1 MISILKVINELKGKH
16 ILKRQI
22 SFGQALATVVGT
34 VIGGG
39 VFFKIGSISH
49 ETGTPSLTLFV
60 WILAGIV
67 SIASGLTVSEI
78 AAALPVTGGSIKYIE
93 YTYGK
98 VWGFLFGWAQMLVY
112 FPANIA
118 ALSVVFGQQF
128 AVLFGFP
135 TKYATLIALLL
146 ALFLMSLNFIS
157 TKFSTRMQSAMTI
170 LKAIPIA
177 LIVIFG
183 LFNPA
188 KISVN
193 LLPLSSGHN
202 VSFWAGLSG
211 GLLAALFAYDGWI
224 NVTNLAGE
232 VKEPEK
238 NLSRAIIIGLS
249 AITLI
254 YVLVNYAF
262 LTAIPFKE
270 IIGNQNTAYL
280 ASLKLFGSLG
290 GKSITIGILISVY
303 GAINGFML
311 TGMRIPYT
319 LAKDKMLP
327 FSNKIGRTN
336 INTGVPTISALIIL
350 TVSLIMIFLGT
361 FDLLTNMLVF
371 VMWTF
376 TTLISIAVVVLR
388 YREPKLDRP
397 YVVPWYPIIPIISI
411 GGGLFI
417 VISTVINEFWLSIT
431 GIGLTALGLP
441 VYYYMKKHNQQN

>member
-1 MISILKVINELKGKH
+1 M
-16 ILKRQI
+16 KRQI

-118 ALSVVFGQQF
+118 ALSVIFGQQF
-128 AVLFGFP
+128 AVLFNLP
-135 TKYATLIALLL
+135 AKYATLVALLL
-146 ALFLMSLNFIS
+146 AIFLMGLNFIS
-157 TKFSTRMQSAMTI
+157 TKFSTRMQSVMTI

-177 LIVIFG
+177 LIVLFG
-183 LFNPA
+183 LFNSNRVT
-188 KISVN
+188 IT

-202 VSFWAGLSG
+202 VSFWTGLSG

-232 VKEPEK
+232 IEKPEK

-290 GKSITIGILISVY
+290 GKLVTIGILISVY

-319 LAKDKMLP
+319 LARNKMLP
-327 FSNKIGRTN
+327 FSDKISRTN
-336 INTGVPTISALIIL
+336 VNTGVPTLSALIIL
-350 TVSLIMIFLGT
+350 FVSLIMILLGT

-376 TTLISIAVVVLR
+376 TTLISIAVVILR
-388 YREPKLDRP
+388 YREPKLERP
-397 YVVPWYPIIPIISI
+397 YVVPWYPIVPIISI

-431 GIGLTALGLP
+431 GIGLTLLGLP
-441 VYYYMKKHNQQN
+441 IYYYMKKQNNRQ

>member
-1 MISILKVINELKGKH
+1 
-16 ILKRQI
+16 
-22 SFGQALATVVGT
+22 
-34 VIGGG
+34 
-39 VFFKIGSISH
+39 
-49 ETGTPSLTLFV
+49 
-60 WILAGIV
+60 
-67 SIASGLTVSEI
+67 
-78 AAALPVTGGSIKYIE
+78 
-93 YTYGK
+93 
-98 VWGFLFGWAQMLVY
+98 MLVY

-118 ALSVVFGQQF
+118 ALSVIFGQQF
-128 AVLFGFP
+128 VVLFNLP
-135 TKYATLIALLL
+135 AKYATLIGLLL
-146 ALFLMSLNFIS
+146 AIFLMGLNFIS
-157 TKFSTRMQSAMTI
+157 TKFSTRMQSVMTI

-183 LFNPA
+183 LFNSS
-188 KISVN
+188 KVDIN
-193 LLPLSSGHN
+193 LFPLSAGHN
-202 VSFWAGLSG
+202 TSFWTGLSG

-232 VKEPEK
+232 IEKPEK

-249 AITLI
+249 GITLI

-262 LTAIPFKE
+262 LTALPFKE

-290 GKSITIGILISVY
+290 GKLVTIGILISVY

-319 LAKDKMLP
+319 LAQNKMLP
-327 FSNKIGRTN
+327 FSDKISRTN
-336 INTGVPTISALIIL
+336 VNTGVPTLSALIIL
-350 TVSLIMIFLGT
+350 FVSLIMILLGT

-376 TTLISIAVVVLR
+376 TTLISIAVVILR
-388 YREPKLDRP
+388 YREPKLERP
-397 YVVPWYPIIPIISI
+397 YVVPWYPIVPIISI

-431 GIGLTALGLP
+431 GIGLTLLGLP
-441 VYYYMKKHNQQN
+441 IYYYMKKQNNRQ

>member
-1 MISILKVINELKGKH
+1 MISILKVINKLKGKH

-290 GKSITIGILISVY
+290 GKLITIGILISVY

-376 TTLISIAVVVLR
+376 TTLISIAVVILR

>member
-1 MISILKVINELKGKH
+1 M
-16 ILKRQI
+16 KRQI

-39 VFFKIGSISH
+39 VFFKIGSISY

-118 ALSVVFGQQF
+118 ALSVIFGQQF
-128 AVLFGFP
+128 VVLFNLP
-135 TKYATLIALLL
+135 AKYATLIGLLL
-146 ALFLMSLNFIS
+146 AIFLMGLNFIS
-157 TKFSTRMQSAMTI
+157 TKFSTRMQSVMTI

-177 LIVIFG
+177 LIVLFG
-183 LFNPA
+183 LFNSS
-188 KISVN
+188 KVDIN
-193 LLPLSSGHN
+193 LLPLSAGHN
-202 VSFWAGLSG
+202 TSFWTGLSG

-232 VKEPEK
+232 IEKPEK

-262 LTAIPFKE
+262 LTTLPFKE

-290 GKSITIGILISVY
+290 GKLVTIGILISVY

-319 LAKDKMLP
+319 LAQNKMLP
-327 FSNKIGRTN
+327 FSDKISRTN
-336 INTGVPTISALIIL
+336 VNTGVPTLSALIIL
-350 TVSLIMIFLGT
+350 FVSLIMIILGT

-376 TTLISIAVVVLR
+376 TTLISIAVVILR
-388 YREPKLDRP
+388 YREPKLERP

-431 GIGLTALGLP
+431 GIGLTLLGLP
-441 VYYYMKKHNQQN
+441 IYYYMKKQNNRQQ

>member
-1 MISILKVINELKGKH
+1 M
-16 ILKRQI
+16 KRQI

-39 VFFKIGSISH
+39 VFFKIGGISY

-118 ALSVVFGQQF
+118 ALSVIFGQQF
-128 AVLFGFP
+128 VVLFNLP
-135 TKYATLIALLL
+135 AKYATLIGLLL
-146 ALFLMSLNFIS
+146 AIFLMGLNFIS
-157 TKFSTRMQSAMTI
+157 TKFSTRMQSVMTI

-177 LIVIFG
+177 LIVLFG
-183 LFNPA
+183 LFNSS
-188 KISVN
+188 KVDIN
-193 LLPLSSGHN
+193 LLPLSAGHN
-202 VSFWAGLSG
+202 TSFGTGLSG

-232 VKEPEK
+232 IEKPEK

-262 LTAIPFKE
+262 LTALPFKE

-290 GKSITIGILISVY
+290 GKLVTIGILISVY

-319 LAKDKMLP
+319 LAQNKMLP
-327 FSNKIGRTN
+327 FSDKISRTN
-336 INTGVPTISALIIL
+336 VNTGVPTLSALIIL
-350 TVSLIMIFLGT
+350 FVSLIMILLGT

-376 TTLISIAVVVLR
+376 TTLISIAVVILR
-388 YREPKLDRP
+388 YREPKLERP
-397 YVVPWYPIIPIISI
+397 YVVPCYPIVPIISI

-431 GIGLTALGLP
+431 GIGLTLLGLP
-441 VYYYMKKHNQQN
+441 IYYYMKKQNNRQQ

>member
-254 YVLVNYAF
+254 YVLVNYVF

-290 GKSITIGILISVY
+290 GKLITIGILISVY

>member
-290 GKSITIGILISVY
+290 GKLITIGILISVY

-417 VISTVINEFWLSIT
+417 VISTVINEFWLSII

>member
-1 MISILKVINELKGKH
+1 M
-16 ILKRQI
+16 KRQI

-39 VFFKIGSISH
+39 VFFKIGSISY

-118 ALSVVFGQQF
+118 ALSVIFGQQF
-128 AVLFGFP
+128 VVLFNLP
-135 TKYATLIALLL
+135 AKYATLIGLLL
-146 ALFLMSLNFIS
+146 AIFLMGLNFIS
-157 TKFSTRMQSAMTI
+157 TKFSTRMQSVMTI

-177 LIVIFG
+177 LIVLFG
-183 LFNPA
+183 LFNSS
-188 KISVN
+188 KVDIN
-193 LLPLSSGHN
+193 LFPLSAGHN
-202 VSFWAGLSG
+202 TSFCTGLSG

-232 VKEPEK
+232 IEKPEK

-290 GKSITIGILISVY
+290 GKLVTIGILISVY

-319 LAKDKMLP
+319 LAQNKMLP
-327 FSNKIGRTN
+327 FSDKISRTN
-336 INTGVPTISALIIL
+336 VNTGVPTLSALIIL
-350 TVSLIMIFLGT
+350 FVSLIMILLGT

-376 TTLISIAVVVLR
+376 TTLISIAVVILR
-388 YREPKLDRP
+388 YREPKLERP
-397 YVVPWYPIIPIISI
+397 YVVPWYPIVPIISI

-431 GIGLTALGLP
+431 GIGLTLLGLP
-441 VYYYMKKHNQQN
+441 IYYYMKKQNNRQQ

>member
-1 MISILKVINELKGKH
+1 M
-16 ILKRQI
+16 KRQI

-118 ALSVVFGQQF
+118 ALSVIFGQQF
-128 AVLFGFP
+128 VVLFNLP
-135 TKYATLIALLL
+135 AKYATLIALLL
-146 ALFLMSLNFIS
+146 AIFLMSLNFIS
-157 TKFSTRMQSAMTI
+157 TKFSTRMQSVMTI
-170 LKAIPIA
+170 LKAIPIV
-177 LIVIFG
+177 LIVLFG
-183 LFNPA
+183 LFNSN
-188 KISVN
+188 KVSIT
-193 LLPLSSGHN
+193 LLPLSAGHN
-202 VSFWAGLSG
+202 VSFWTGLSG

-232 VKEPEK
+232 IEKPEK
-238 NLSRAIIIGLS
+238 NLSRAIIVGLS

-270 IIGNQNTAYL
+270 IVGNQNTAYL

-290 GKSITIGILISVY
+290 GKLVTIEILISVY

-319 LAKDKMLP
+319 LAQNKMLP
-327 FSNKIGRTN
+327 FSDKISRTN
-336 INTGVPTISALIIL
+336 VNTGVPTLSALIIL
-350 TVSLIMIFLGT
+350 VVSLIMILLGT

-376 TTLISIAVVVLR
+376 TTLISIAVVILR
-388 YREPKLDRP
+388 YREPKLERP

-431 GIGLTALGLP
+431 GIGLTLLGLP
-441 VYYYMKKHNQQN
+441 IYYYMKKQNNRQ

>member
-254 YVLVNYAF
+254 YALVNYAF

-290 GKSITIGILISVY
+290 GKLITIGILISVY

>member
-1 MISILKVINELKGKH
+1 M
-16 ILKRQI
+16 KRQI

-118 ALSVVFGQQF
+118 ALSVIFGQQF
-128 AVLFGFP
+128 VVLFNLP
-135 TKYATLIALLL
+135 AKYATLIALLL
-146 ALFLMSLNFIS
+146 AIFLMGLNFIS
-157 TKFSTRMQSAMTI
+157 TKFSTRMQSVMTI
-170 LKAIPIA
+170 LKTIPIA
-177 LIVIFG
+177 LIVLFG
-183 LFNPA
+183 LFNSN
-188 KISVN
+188 KVTIT

-202 VSFWAGLSG
+202 VSFWTGLSG

-232 VKEPEK
+232 IEKPEK

-290 GKSITIGILISVY
+290 GKLVTIGILISVY

-319 LAKDKMLP
+319 LARNKMLP
-327 FSNKIGRTN
+327 FSDKISRTN
-336 INTGVPTISALIIL
+336 VNTGVPTLSALIIL
-350 TVSLIMIFLGT
+350 FVSLIMILLGT

-376 TTLISIAVVVLR
+376 TTLISIAVVILR
-388 YREPKLDRP
+388 YREPKLERP
-397 YVVPWYPIIPIISI
+397 YVVPWYPIVPIISI

-431 GIGLTALGLP
+431 GIGLTLLGLP
-441 VYYYMKKHNQQN
+441 IYYYMKKQNNRQ

>member
-16 ILKRQI
+16 IFKRQI

-290 GKSITIGILISVY
+290 GKLITIGILISVY

>member
-170 LKAIPIA
+170 LKAIPI
-177 LIVIFG
+177 
-183 LFNPA
+183 
-188 KISVN
+188 
-193 LLPLSSGHN
+193 
-202 VSFWAGLSG
+202 
-211 GLLAALFAYDGWI
+211 
-224 NVTNLAGE
+224 
-232 VKEPEK
+232 
-238 NLSRAIIIGLS
+238 
-249 AITLI
+249 
-254 YVLVNYAF
+254 
-262 LTAIPFKE
+262 
-270 IIGNQNTAYL
+270 Q
-280 ASLKLFGSLG
+280 LKL
-290 GKSITIGILISVY
+290 
-303 GAINGFML
+303 
-311 TGMRIPYT
+311 
-319 LAKDKMLP
+319 
-327 FSNKIGRTN
+327 
-336 INTGVPTISALIIL
+336 
-350 TVSLIMIFLGT
+350 VSTYF
-361 FDLLTNMLVF
+361 
-371 VMWTF
+371 
-376 TTLISIAVVVLR
+376 
-388 YREPKLDRP
+388 P
-397 YVVPWYPIIPIISI
+397 
-411 GGGLFI
+411 
-417 VISTVINEFWLSIT
+417 
-431 GIGLTALGLP
+431 
-441 VYYYMKKHNQQN
+441 

>member
-1 MISILKVINELKGKH
+1 M
-16 ILKRQI
+16 KRQI

-128 AVLFGFP
+128 VVLFGLP
-135 TKYATLIALLL
+135 AKYATLVAILL
-146 ALFLMSLNFIS
+146 ALFLMGLNFIS

-177 LIVIFG
+177 LIIIFG

-188 KISVN
+188 KISIN
-193 LLPLSSGHN
+193 LLPLSSGQN

-262 LTAIPFKE
+262 LTTIPFKE

-290 GKSITIGILISVY
+290 GKLITIGILISVY
-303 GAINGFML
+303 GTINGLML

-319 LAKDKMLP
+319 LAKDKMCP
-327 FSNKIGRTN
+327 FSEKIGRTN
-336 INTGVPTISALIIL
+336 VNTGVPTISALIIL
-350 TVSLIMIFLGT
+350 TVSLIMILLGT

-371 VMWTF
+371 VMSTF
-376 TTLISIAVVVLR
+376 TTLISIAVVILR
-388 YREPKLDRP
+388 YREPKLNRP

-441 VYYYMKKHNQQN
+441 IYYYMKKHNKNN

>member
-290 GKSITIGILISVY
+290 GKLITIGILISVY

-371 VMWTF
+371 VTWTF

>member
-290 GKSITIGILISVY
+290 GKLITIGILISVY

-311 TGMRIPYT
+311 TGMRIPYI

>member
-1 MISILKVINELKGKH
+1 M
-16 ILKRQI
+16 KRQI

-39 VFFKIGSISH
+39 VFFKIGSISY

-118 ALSVVFGQQF
+118 ALSVIFGQQF
-128 AVLFGFP
+128 VVLFNLP
-135 TKYATLIALLL
+135 AKYATLIGLLL
-146 ALFLMSLNFIS
+146 AIFLMGLNFIS
-157 TKFSTRMQSAMTI
+157 TKFSTRMQSVMTI

-177 LIVIFG
+177 LIVLFG
-183 LFNPA
+183 LFNSS
-188 KISVN
+188 KVDIN
-193 LLPLSSGHN
+193 LLPLSAGHN
-202 VSFWAGLSG
+202 TSFWTGLSG

-232 VKEPEK
+232 IEKPEK

-262 LTAIPFKE
+262 LTTLPFKE

-290 GKSITIGILISVY
+290 GKLVTIGILISVY

-319 LAKDKMLP
+319 LAQNKMLP
-327 FSNKIGRTN
+327 FSDKISRTN
-336 INTGVPTISALIIL
+336 VNTGVPTLSALIIL
-350 TVSLIMIFLGT
+350 FVSLIMIILGT

-376 TTLISIAVVVLR
+376 TTLISIAVVILR
-388 YREPKLDRP
+388 YREPKLERP
-397 YVVPWYPIIPIISI
+397 YVVPWYPIVPIISI

-431 GIGLTALGLP
+431 GIGLTLLGLP
-441 VYYYMKKHNQQN
+441 IYYYMKKQNNRQQ

>member
-146 ALFLMSLNFIS
+146 ALFLMGLNFIS

-183 LFNPA
+183 LFNST
-188 KISVN
+188 KINVN

-202 VSFWAGLSG
+202 ISFWAGLSG

-290 GKSITIGILISVY
+290 GKLITIGILISVY

-376 TTLISIAVVVLR
+376 TTLISIAVVILR
-388 YREPKLDRP
+388 YREPKLERP

-431 GIGLTALGLP
+431 GIGLIALGLP
-441 VYYYMKKHNQQN
+441 VYYYMKKHNHQN

>member
-1 MISILKVINELKGKH
+1 M
-16 ILKRQI
+16 KRQI

-118 ALSVVFGQQF
+118 ALSVIFGQQF
-128 AVLFGFP
+128 VVLFNLP
-135 TKYATLIALLL
+135 AKYATLIALLL
-146 ALFLMSLNFIS
+146 AIFLMGLNFIS
-157 TKFSTRMQSAMTI
+157 TKFSTRMQSVMTI

-177 LIVIFG
+177 LIVLFG
-183 LFNPA
+183 LFNSN
-188 KISVN
+188 KVTIT

-202 VSFWAGLSG
+202 VSFWTGLSG

-232 VKEPEK
+232 IEKPEK

-290 GKSITIGILISVY
+290 GKLVTIGILISVY

-319 LAKDKMLP
+319 LARNKMLP
-327 FSNKIGRTN
+327 FSDKISRTN
-336 INTGVPTISALIIL
+336 VNTGVPTLSALIIL
-350 TVSLIMIFLGT
+350 FVSLIMILLGT

-376 TTLISIAVVVLR
+376 TTLISIAVVILR
-388 YREPKLDRP
+388 YREPKLERP
-397 YVVPWYPIIPIISI
+397 YVVPWYPIVPIISI

-431 GIGLTALGLP
+431 GIGLTLLVLP
-441 VYYYMKKHNQQN
+441 IYYYMKKQNNRQ

>member
-290 GKSITIGILISVY
+290 GKLITIGILISVY

-431 GIGLTALGLP
+431 GIGLMALGLP

>member
-78 AAALPVTGGSIKYIE
+78 GAALPGSGGSIKYSE

-290 GKSITIGILISVY
+290 GKLITIGILISVY

>member
-1 MISILKVINELKGKH
+1 M
-16 ILKRQI
+16 KRQI

-34 VIGGG
+34 AIGGG
-39 VFFKIGSISH
+39 VFFKIGSISY

-118 ALSVVFGQQF
+118 ALSVIFGQQF
-128 AVLFGFP
+128 VVLFNLP
-135 TKYATLIALLL
+135 AKYATLIGLLL
-146 ALFLMSLNFIS
+146 AIFLMGLNFIS
-157 TKFSTRMQSAMTI
+157 TKFSTQMQSVMTI

-177 LIVIFG
+177 LIVLFG
-183 LFNPA
+183 LFNSS
-188 KISVN
+188 KVDIN
-193 LLPLSSGHN
+193 LLPLSAGHN
-202 VSFWAGLSG
+202 TSFWTGLSS

-232 VKEPEK
+232 IEKPEK

-262 LTAIPFKE
+262 LTALPFKE

-290 GKSITIGILISVY
+290 GKLVTIGILISVY

-311 TGMRIPYT
+311 TGIRIPYT
-319 LAKDKMLP
+319 LAQNKMLP
-327 FSNKIGRTN
+327 FSDKISRTN
-336 INTGVPTISALIIL
+336 VNTGVPTLSALIIL
-350 TVSLIMIFLGT
+350 FVSLIMIILGT

-376 TTLISIAVVVLR
+376 TTLISIAVVILR
-388 YREPKLDRP
+388 YREPKLERP
-397 YVVPWYPIIPIISI
+397 YIVPWYPIVPIISI

-431 GIGLTALGLP
+431 GIGLTLLGLP
-441 VYYYMKKHNQQN
+441 IYYYMKKQNNRQQ

>member
-290 GKSITIGILISVY
+290 GKLITIGILISVY

-350 TVSLIMIFLGT
+350 TVSLIMILLGT

-376 TTLISIAVVVLR
+376 TTLISIAVVILR
-388 YREPKLDRP
+388 HREPKLDRP

-441 VYYYMKKHNQQN
+441 VYYYIKKHNQQN

>member
-1 MISILKVINELKGKH
+1 M
-16 ILKRQI
+16 KRQI

-128 AVLFGFP
+128 VVLFGLP
-135 TKYATLIALLL
+135 AKYATLVAILL
-146 ALFLMSLNFIS
+146 ALFLMGLNFIS

-177 LIVIFG
+177 LIIIFG

-188 KISVN
+188 KISIN
-193 LLPLSSGHN
+193 LLPLSSGQN

-262 LTAIPFKE
+262 LTTIPFKE

-290 GKSITIGILISVY
+290 GKLITIGILISVY
-303 GAINGFML
+303 GAINGLML

-319 LAKDKMLP
+319 LAKDKMWP
-327 FSNKIGRTN
+327 FSEKIGRTN
-336 INTGVPTISALIIL
+336 VNTGVPTISALIIL
-350 TVSLIMIFLGT
+350 TVSLIMILLGT

-371 VMWTF
+371 VMSTF
-376 TTLISIAVVVLR
+376 TTLISIAVVILR
-388 YREPKLDRP
+388 YREPKLNRP

-441 VYYYMKKHNQQN
+441 IYYYMKKHNKNN

>member
-1 MISILKVINELKGKH
+1 M
-16 ILKRQI
+16 KRQI
-22 SFGQALATVVGT
+22 SFGEALATVVGT

-39 VFFKIGSISH
+39 VFFKIGSISY

-118 ALSVVFGQQF
+118 ALSVIFGQQF
-128 AVLFGFP
+128 VVLFNLP
-135 TKYATLIALLL
+135 AKYATLIGLLL
-146 ALFLMSLNFIS
+146 AIFLMGLNFIS
-157 TKFSTRMQSAMTI
+157 TKFSTRMQSVMTI

-177 LIVIFG
+177 LIVLFG
-183 LFNPA
+183 LFNSS
-188 KISVN
+188 KVDIN
-193 LLPLSSGHN
+193 LFPLSAGHN
-202 VSFWAGLSG
+202 TSFGTGLSG

-232 VKEPEK
+232 IEKPEK

-290 GKSITIGILISVY
+290 GKLVTIGILISVY

-319 LAKDKMLP
+319 LAQNKMLP
-327 FSNKIGRTN
+327 FSDKISRTN
-336 INTGVPTISALIIL
+336 VNTGVPTLSALIIL
-350 TVSLIMIFLGT
+350 FVSLIMIILGT

-376 TTLISIAVVVLR
+376 TTLISIAVVILR
-388 YREPKLDRP
+388 YCEPKLERP
-397 YVVPWYPIIPIISI
+397 YVVPWYPIVPIISI

-431 GIGLTALGLP
+431 GIGLTLLGLP
-441 VYYYMKKHNQQN
+441 IYYYMKKQNNRQQ

>member
-1 MISILKVINELKGKH
+1 M
-16 ILKRQI
+16 KRQI

-118 ALSVVFGQQF
+118 ALSVIFGQQF
-128 AVLFGFP
+128 VVLFNLP
-135 TKYATLIALLL
+135 AKYATLIGLLL
-146 ALFLMSLNFIS
+146 AIFLMGLNFIS
-157 TKFSTRMQSAMTI
+157 TKFSTRMQSVMTI

-183 LFNPA
+183 LFNSS
-188 KISVN
+188 KVDIN
-193 LLPLSSGHN
+193 LFPLSAGHN
-202 VSFWAGLSG
+202 TSFWTGLSG

-232 VKEPEK
+232 IEKPEK

-262 LTAIPFKE
+262 LTALPFKE

-290 GKSITIGILISVY
+290 GELVTIGILISVY

-319 LAKDKMLP
+319 LAKNKMLP
-327 FSNKIGRTN
+327 FSDKISRTN
-336 INTGVPTISALIIL
+336 VNTGVPTLSALIIL
-350 TVSLIMIFLGT
+350 VVSLIMILLGT

-376 TTLISIAVVVLR
+376 TTLISIAVVILR
-388 YREPKLDRP
+388 YREPKLERP
-397 YVVPWYPIIPIISI
+397 YVVPWYPIVPIISI

-431 GIGLTALGLP
+431 GIGLTLLGLP
-441 VYYYMKKHNQQN
+441 IYYYMKKQNNRQ

>member
-1 MISILKVINELKGKH
+1 M
-16 ILKRQI
+16 KRQI

-39 VFFKIGSISH
+39 VFFKISSISQQ
-49 ETGTPSLTLFV
+49 TGTPSLTLFV
-60 WILAGIV
+60 WILAGVV

-78 AAALPVTGGSIKYIE
+78 AAALPVTGGSVKYIE

-98 VWGFLFGWAQMLVY
+98 VWGFLFGWAQMLIY

-118 ALSVVFGQQF
+118 ALSVIFGQQF
-128 AVLFGFP
+128 VVLFGIP
-135 TKYATLIALLL
+135 TKYATVIALIL
-146 ALFLMSLNFIS
+146 AIFLMSLNFIS
-157 TKFSTRMQSAMTI
+157 TKFSTKMQAIMTI

-183 LFNPA
+183 LFNSE
-188 KISVN
+188 KVN
-193 LLPLSSGHN
+193 LTLLPINSGHN
-202 VSFWAGLSG
+202 IPFWTGLSG

-232 VKEPEK
+232 VKRPEK

-249 AITLI
+249 TITLI

-262 LTAIPFKE
+262 LTTIPFKE
-270 IIGNQNTAYL
+270 IVGNQSTAYL
-280 ASLKLFGSLG
+280 ASLKLFGNLG
-290 GKSITIGILISVY
+290 GKLITIGILISVY

-319 LAKDKMLP
+319 LAKENLLP
-327 FSNKIGRTN
+327 FSNKISKTN

-350 TVSLIMIFLGT
+350 TISLIMILLGT

-376 TTLISIAVVVLR
+376 TTLISTAVVILR
-388 YREPKLDRP
+388 HREPKLKRP

-411 GGGLFI
+411 GGGIFI
-417 VISTVINEFWLSIT
+417 IISTIINEFWLSIT
-431 GIGLTALGLP
+431 GIGLTLLGLP
-441 VYYYMKKHNQQN
+441 VYYYMKKHRKNNIKTK

>member
-1 MISILKVINELKGKH
+1 MISILKVINESKGKH

-135 TKYATLIALLL
+135 TKYAILIALLL

-290 GKSITIGILISVY
+290 GKLITIGILISVY

-376 TTLISIAVVVLR
+376 TTLISIVVVILR

>member
-118 ALSVVFGQQF
+118 ALSVVFGQRF

-290 GKSITIGILISVY
+290 GKLITIGILISVY

-376 TTLISIAVVVLR
+376 TTLISIAVVILR

>member
-1 MISILKVINELKGKH
+1 M
-16 ILKRQI
+16 KRQI

-39 VFFKIGSISH
+39 VFLKIGSNSH

-118 ALSVVFGQQF
+118 ALSVIFGQQF
-128 AVLFGFP
+128 VVLFNLP
-135 TKYATLIALLL
+135 AKYATLIALLL
-146 ALFLMSLNFIS
+146 AIFLMGLNFIS
-157 TKFSTRMQSAMTI
+157 TKFSTRMQSVMTI
-170 LKAIPIA
+170 LKTIPIA
-177 LIVIFG
+177 LIVLFG
-183 LFNPA
+183 LFNSN
-188 KISVN
+188 KVN
-193 LLPLSSGHN
+193 ITLLPLSSGHN
-202 VSFWAGLSG
+202 VSFWTGLSG

-232 VKEPEK
+232 IEKPEK

-290 GKSITIGILISVY
+290 GKLVTIGILISVY

-319 LAKDKMLP
+319 LARNKMLP
-327 FSNKIGRTN
+327 FSDKISRTN
-336 INTGVPTISALIIL
+336 VNTGVPTLSALIIL
-350 TVSLIMIFLGT
+350 FVSLIMILLGT

-376 TTLISIAVVVLR
+376 TTLISIAVVILR
-388 YREPKLDRP
+388 YREPKLERP
-397 YVVPWYPIIPIISI
+397 YVVPWYPIVPIISI

-431 GIGLTALGLP
+431 GIGLTLLGLP
-441 VYYYMKKHNQQN
+441 IYYYMKKQNNRQ

>member
-1 MISILKVINELKGKH
+1 
-16 ILKRQI
+16 
-22 SFGQALATVVGT
+22 
-34 VIGGG
+34 
-39 VFFKIGSISH
+39 
-49 ETGTPSLTLFV
+49 
-60 WILAGIV
+60 
-67 SIASGLTVSEI
+67 
-78 AAALPVTGGSIKYIE
+78 
-93 YTYGK
+93 
-98 VWGFLFGWAQMLVY
+98 MLVY

-118 ALSVVFGQQF
+118 ALSVIFGQQF
-128 AVLFGFP
+128 VVLFNLP
-135 TKYATLIALLL
+135 AKYATLIGLLL
-146 ALFLMSLNFIS
+146 AIFLMGLNFIS
-157 TKFSTRMQSAMTI
+157 TKFSTRMQSVMTI

-183 LFNPA
+183 LFNSS
-188 KISVN
+188 KVDIN
-193 LLPLSSGHN
+193 LFPLSAGHN
-202 VSFWAGLSG
+202 TSFGTGLSG

-232 VKEPEK
+232 IEKPEK

-262 LTAIPFKE
+262 LTALPFKE

-290 GKSITIGILISVY
+290 GKLVTIGILISVY

-319 LAKDKMLP
+319 LAQNKMLP
-327 FSNKIGRTN
+327 FSDKISRTN
-336 INTGVPTISALIIL
+336 VNTGVPTLSALIIL
-350 TVSLIMIFLGT
+350 VVSLIMILLGT

-376 TTLISIAVVVLR
+376 TTLISIAVVILR
-388 YREPKLDRP
+388 YREPKLERP
-397 YVVPWYPIIPIISI
+397 YVVPWYPIVPIISI

-431 GIGLTALGLP
+431 GIGLTLLGLP
-441 VYYYMKKHNQQN
+441 IYYYMKKQNNRQ

>member
-1 MISILKVINELKGKH
+1 M
-16 ILKRQI
+16 KRQI

-39 VFFKIGSISH
+39 VFFKIGSISY

-118 ALSVVFGQQF
+118 ALSVIFGQQF
-128 AVLFGFP
+128 VVLFNLP
-135 TKYATLIALLL
+135 AKYATLIGLLL
-146 ALFLMSLNFIS
+146 AIFLMGLNFIS
-157 TKFSTRMQSAMTI
+157 TKFSTRMQSVMTI

-177 LIVIFG
+177 LIVLFG
-183 LFNPA
+183 LFNSS
-188 KISVN
+188 KVDIN
-193 LLPLSSGHN
+193 LFPLSARHN
-202 VSFWAGLSG
+202 ISFWTGLSG

-232 VKEPEK
+232 IEKPEK

-290 GKSITIGILISVY
+290 GKLVTIGILISVY

-319 LAKDKMLP
+319 LAQNKMLP
-327 FSNKIGRTN
+327 FSDKISRTN
-336 INTGVPTISALIIL
+336 VNTGVPTLSALIIL
-350 TVSLIMIFLGT
+350 FVSLIMILLGT
-361 FDLLTNMLVF
+361 YGLLSNMLVF

-376 TTLISIAVVVLR
+376 STL
-388 YREPKLDRP
+388 
-397 YVVPWYPIIPIISI
+397 
-411 GGGLFI
+411 
-417 VISTVINEFWLSIT
+417 T
-431 GIGLTALGLP
+431 
-441 VYYYMKKHNQQN
+441 